1 MLSMA
6 YIDTII
12 TAIEQIDYC
21 YIACNV
27 SKNTQQ
33 KCIVHLEVT
42 GNPCAYIDN

>member
-27 SKNTQQ
+27 FKKYAAKMHS
-33 KCIVHLEVT
+33 
-42 GNPCAYIDN
+42 PP